1 MWYNKYQK
9 KILYVLMIEGEVAY
23 VMKIAIIDSGVDQS
37 FFQEGWRVIEY
48 VICDGKFIQSK
59 RIKCSNQHGTN
70 VVNILSSKL
79 SNKNIELVSI
89 KILDDAN
96 KGKMVDLYKAI
107 LFCITKNIKYI
118 NISLGYSGEEKNR
131 MDRLQK
137 IFESAYENECYVVA
151 ASSNSFGQESY
162 PAKFKNV
169 IGIFTGEEHGINVN
183 VMDKN
188 IEMNGYLVADI
199 KNKKF
204 LRGNSYIS
212 PIFLSYLILC
222 KEKNN
227 YGINAYMEN
236 LKANCSI
243 NKNNFFIYRDSGIEH
258 FFIEKKIYFFGDLK
272 ISDDVVTLEFFRSI
286 GKYVVVLDE
295 EDIHNI
301 NREIYIS
308 QLYIGYTSDGIID
321 SLKRLI
327 INHKELKR
335 VVTIFPVFQIWEFNY
350 IYSRGV
356 RYISYSI

>member
-1 MWYNKYQK
+1 
-9 KILYVLMIEGEVAY
+9 MIEGEVVY

>member
-1 MWYNKYQK
+1 
-9 KILYVLMIEGEVAY
+9 MIEGEVAY
-23 VMKIAIIDSGVDQS
+23 IMKIAIIDSGVDQS
-37 FFQEGWRVIEY
+37 FLQKGWRVIEY

-70 VVNILSSKL
+70 VANILSSKL

-96 KGKMVDLYKAI
+96 KGKMIDLYKAI

-118 NISLGYSGEEKNR
+118 NISLGYSGEEKSK
-131 MDRLQK
+131 MDRLRE
-137 IFESAYENECYVVA
+137 IFESAYENGCYIVA

-162 PAKFKNV
+162 PAKFENV
-169 IGIFTGEEHGINVN
+169 IGIFTGEEYGIKVN
-183 VMDKN
+183 VMNKN

-227 YGINAYMEN
+227 CGINTYMEN

-243 NKNNFFIYRDSGIEH
+243 HKNNFFMYRDSGIEH

-272 ISDDVVTLEFFRSI
+272 FNDDVVILEFFRSI
-286 GKYVVVLDE
+286 GKDVVVLDG
-295 EDIHNI
+295 EDVHNI
-301 NREIYIS
+301 NRDVHIS
-308 QLYIGYTSDGIID
+308 QLYIGYTSDGVID
-321 SLKRLI
+321 NLKRLI
-327 INHKELKR
+327 MDHKELKR

-350 IYSRGV
+350 ICSRGV